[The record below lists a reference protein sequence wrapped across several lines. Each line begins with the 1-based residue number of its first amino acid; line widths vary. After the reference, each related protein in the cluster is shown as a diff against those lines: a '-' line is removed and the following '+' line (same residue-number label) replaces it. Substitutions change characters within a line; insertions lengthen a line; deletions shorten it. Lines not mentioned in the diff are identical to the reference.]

1 MLAKA
6 LTIAGFDAS
15 GGAGIQADLKT
26 FSALGCYGMSVLT
39 ALPIQNTCGV
49 SNCYSIP
56 LTAIEEQLDSIFSD
70 ITPDVIKIGMLFNS
84 EIVNLVAQY
93 LKQNAKGIP
102 VVVDPVMVA
111 KSGDML
117 LLPEAVSTLK
127 EKILPLATVVTPNT
141 DEAEVLFGHKIN
153 TQEAM
158 LDAAR
163 QILETGVEAVFLK
176 GGHMEGGMCQDLL
189 FTEDKYQWFISR
201 RIKSKNTHGTG
212 CTLSAAIA
220 SGLAR
225 GDSLVTS
232 CSNAKEYITQA
243 ILSFQYEAIGK
254 GHGPVNH
261 FHAIWKQNLAEKV
274 AI

>member
-56 LTAIEEQLDSIFSD
+56 LNAIEEQLDSVFSD

-84 EIVNLVAQY
+84 EIVNLVAHY
-93 LKQNAKGIP
+93 LKQNAKGIHI
-102 VVVDPVMVA
+102 VVDPVMVA

-127 EKILPLATVVTPNT
+127 EKILPLATVVTPNI
-141 DEAEVLFGHKIN
+141 DEAEVFVGHKIN
-153 TQEAM
+153 TQAAM
-158 LDAAR
+158 LEAAR

-176 GGHMEGGMCQDLL
+176 GGHMEGDMCQDLL
-189 FTEDKYQWFISR
+189 FTEDKYQWFISK

-220 SGLAR
+220 SGLAQ
-225 GDSLVTS
+225 GDSLITS
-232 CSNAKEYITQA
+232 CTNAKEYITQA
-243 ILSFQYEAIGK
+243 ILSFQYEEIGK

>member
-70 ITPDVIKIGMLFNS
+70 ITPNVIKIGMLFNS
-84 EIVNLVAQY
+84 EIVNLVAHY

-102 VVVDPVMVA
+102 IVVDPVMVA

-141 DEAEVLFGHKIN
+141 DEAEVMVGYKIN
-153 TQEAM
+153 TQATM
-158 LDAAR
+158 LEAAR

-176 GGHMEGGMCQDLL
+176 GGHMEGDMCQDLL

-225 GDSLVTS
+225 GDSLITS

-243 ILSFQYEAIGK
+243 ILSFQYETIGK

-261 FHAIWKQNLAEKV
+261 FHAVWKENLAERI

>member
-1 MLAKA
+1 
-6 LTIAGFDAS
+6 
-15 GGAGIQADLKT
+15 
-26 FSALGCYGMSVLT
+26 MSVLT

-84 EIVNLVAQY
+84 EIVNLVAEY

-102 VVVDPVMVA
+102 IVVDPVMVA

-141 DEAEVLFGHKIN
+141 DEAEVLVGYKIN
-153 TQEAM
+153 TQDVM

-163 QILETGVEAVFLK
+163 IILETGVEAVFLK
-176 GGHMEGGMCQDLL
+176 GGHMEGDMCQDLL
-189 FTEDKYQWFISR
+189 FTEDKYQWFNSK

-220 SGLAR
+220 SGLAQ
-225 GDSLVTS
+225 GDSLITS

-254 GHGPVNH
+254 GYGPVNH

>member
-26 FSALGCYGMSVLT
+26 FSALDCYGMSVLT

-56 LTAIEEQLDSIFSD
+56 LIAIEEQLDSIFSD

-102 VVVDPVMVA
+102 IVVDPVMVA

-127 EKILPLATVVTPNT
+127 EKILPLATVVTPNI
-141 DEAEVLFGHKIN
+141 DEAEVLVGYKIN

-176 GGHMEGGMCQDLL
+176 GGHMEGDMCQDLL
-189 FTEDKYQWFISR
+189 FTEDKYQWFISK

-220 SGLAR
+220 SGLAQ
-225 GDSLVTS
+225 GDSLITS

-243 ILSFQYEAIGK
+243 ILSFQYEEIGK

>member
-26 FSALGCYGMSVLT
+26 FSALDCYGMSVLT

-56 LTAIEEQLDSIFSD
+56 LIAIEEQLDSIFSD

-102 VVVDPVMVA
+102 IVVDPVMVA

-117 LLPEAVSTLK
+117 LLPEAVNTLK
-127 EKILPLATVVTPNT
+127 EKILPLATVVTPNI
-141 DEAEVLFGHKIN
+141 DEAEVLVGHKIN
-153 TQEAM
+153 TQAAI

-163 QILETGVEAVFLK
+163 EILETGVEAVFLK
-176 GGHMEGGMCQDLL
+176 GGHMEGDMCQDLL
-189 FTEDKYQWFISR
+189 FTEDKYQWFISK

-220 SGLAR
+220 SGLAQ
-225 GDSLVTS
+225 GDSLITS

-243 ILSFQYEAIGK
+243 ILSFQYEEIGK

>member
-56 LTAIEEQLDSIFSD
+56 LTAIEEQLNSIFSD

-102 VVVDPVMVA
+102 IVVDPVMVA

-141 DEAEVLFGHKIN
+141 DEAEVLVGHKIN
-153 TQEAM
+153 TQAAM

-163 QILETGVEAVFLK
+163 EILETGVEAVFLK
-176 GGHMEGGMCQDLL
+176 GGHMEGDMCQDLL

-220 SGLAR
+220 SGLAQ
-225 GDSLVTS
+225 GDSLITS

-243 ILSFQYEAIGK
+243 ILSFQYEEIGK

-261 FHAIWKQNLAEKV
+261 FHAIWKQNLA
-274 AI
+274 

>member
-70 ITPDVIKIGMLFNS
+70 IIPDVIKIGMLFNS
-84 EIVNLVAQY
+84 EIVNLVAEY

-102 VVVDPVMVA
+102 IVVDPVMVA

-141 DEAEVLFGHKIN
+141 DEAEVLVGYKIN

-176 GGHMEGGMCQDLL
+176 GGHMEGDMCQDLL

-220 SGLAR
+220 SGLAQ
-225 GDSLVTS
+225 GDSLITS

-243 ILSFQYEAIGK
+243 ILSFQYEEIGK

>member
-93 LKQNAKGIP
+93 LKQNVKGIP

-117 LLPEAVSTLK
+117 LLSEAVNTLK
-127 EKILPLATVVTPNT
+127 EKILPLATVVTPNI
-141 DEAEVLFGHKIN
+141 DEAEVLVGHKIN
-153 TQEAM
+153 TQAAM

-163 QILETGVEAVFLK
+163 EILETGVEAVFLK
-176 GGHMEGGMCQDLL
+176 GGHMEGDMCQDLL
-189 FTEDKYQWFISR
+189 FTEDKYQWFISK

-220 SGLAR
+220 SGLAQ
-225 GDSLVTS
+225 GDSLITS

-243 ILSFQYEAIGK
+243 ILSFQYEEIGK

>member
-70 ITPDVIKIGMLFNS
+70 ITPNVIKIGMLFNS

-102 VVVDPVMVA
+102 IVVDPVMVA

-141 DEAEVLFGHKIN
+141 DEAEVLVGHKIN
-153 TQEAM
+153 TKATM
-158 LDAAR
+158 LEAAR

-176 GGHMEGGMCQDLL
+176 GGHMEGDMCQDLL
-189 FTEDKYQWFISR
+189 FTEDKYQWFSSK

-220 SGLAR
+220 SGLAQ
-225 GDSLVTS
+225 GDSLINS

-243 ILSFQYEAIGK
+243 ILSFQYEEIGK

>member
-93 LKQNAKGIP
+93 LKQNVKGIP

-117 LLPEAVSTLK
+117 LLSEAVNTLK
-127 EKILPLATVVTPNT
+127 EKILPLATVVTPNI
-141 DEAEVLFGHKIN
+141 DEAEVLVGHKIN
-153 TQEAM
+153 TQAAM

-163 QILETGVEAVFLK
+163 EILETGVEAGFLK
-176 GGHMEGGMCQDLL
+176 GGHMEGDMCQDLL
-189 FTEDKYQWFISR
+189 FTEDKYQWFISK

-220 SGLAR
+220 SGLAQ
-225 GDSLVTS
+225 GDSLITS

-243 ILSFQYEAIGK
+243 ILSFQYEEIGK

>member
-56 LTAIEEQLDSIFSD
+56 LKAIEEQLDSIFSD
-70 ITPDVIKIGMLFNS
+70 IVPHVIKIGMLFNS
-84 EIVNLVAQY
+84 EIIDLVAEY

-117 LLPEAVSTLK
+117 LYP
-127 EKILPLATVVTPNT
+127 
-141 DEAEVLFGHKIN
+141 
-153 TQEAM
+153 
-158 LDAAR
+158 
-163 QILETGVEAVFLK
+163 
-176 GGHMEGGMCQDLL
+176 
-189 FTEDKYQWFISR
+189 Y
-201 RIKSKNTHGTG
+201 
-212 CTLSAAIA
+212 
-220 SGLAR
+220 
-225 GDSLVTS
+225 
-232 CSNAKEYITQA
+232 
-243 ILSFQYEAIGK
+243 
-254 GHGPVNH
+254 
-261 FHAIWKQNLAEKV
+261 
-274 AI
+274 